1 MNNGYMLEKNTGG
14 VSMSRIGRLPVVIP
28 NGVTV
33 TVSPVNVVNV
43 KGPKGELTQNM
54 STKMNIAMEDNT
66 VVVTRP
72 SDVKEHRAL
81 HGLTR
86 SLINNMVIGV
96 VEGYEKTLELVGVGY
111 RAQLKDGKITLSL
124 GYSHPVIIDAVPG
137 IQFVLP
143 DANKIIVKGI
153 DKQLVGAV
161 AAEIRT
167 WRKPEPYK
175 GKGIRYSGEIVRRKE
190 GKTGK

>member
-1 MNNGYMLEKNTGG
+1 
-14 VSMSRIGRLPVVIP
+14 MSRIGRLPVVIP

-33 TVSPVNVVNV
+33 TVSPTNVVNV

-86 SLINNMVIGV
+86 SLINNMIIGV
-96 VEGYEKTLELVGVGY
+96 TEGYQKTLELVGVGY
-111 RAQLKDGKITLSL
+111 RAQLKGAKITLSL
-124 GYSHPVIIDAVPG
+124 GYSHPVEIDAVAG
-137 IQFVLP
+137 IQFELP

-161 AAEIRT
+161 AADIRT

-175 GKGIRYSGEIVRRKE
+175 GKGIRYSDEVVRRKE